1 MKDILNVIKENTT
14 SRLKNHIIGSY
25 LFSWVLCHI
34 QDILIFIMSPKDK
47 QLELISSSSFDSYDD
62 IAKPLF
68 FMVLYLFV
76 LPFLNITYERFFYFC
91 QKKRIRIKNN
101 YMIDYY
107 TNITESN
114 IAKVKSNEDHAKEL
128 TTKELES
135 WVSQKRAIMD
145 LKIGYS
151 SKVKDREQTIS
162 NQNSNINILKKQLN
176 GSQKA
181 YNNLL
186 NDNKMT
192 NEDINTLLFFID
204 INQFSDETTSDELSN
219 KIKKIRDK
227 VKFDEEIP
235 F

>member
-1 MKDILNVIKENTT
+1 
-14 SRLKNHIIGSY
+14 
-25 LFSWVLCHI
+25 
-34 QDILIFIMSPKDK
+34 
-47 QLELISSSSFDSYDD
+47 
-62 IAKPLF
+62 
-68 FMVLYLFV
+68 
-76 LPFLNITYERFFYFC
+76 
-91 QKKRIRIKNN
+91 
-101 YMIDYY
+101 MIDYY

-162 NQNSNINILKKQLN
+162 NQNSNINILKNQLN

>member
-1 MKDILNVIKENTT
+1 
-14 SRLKNHIIGSY
+14 
-25 LFSWVLCHI
+25 
-34 QDILIFIMSPKDK
+34 
-47 QLELISSSSFDSYDD
+47 
-62 IAKPLF
+62 
-68 FMVLYLFV
+68 
-76 LPFLNITYERFFYFC
+76 
-91 QKKRIRIKNN
+91 
-101 YMIDYY
+101 MIDYY